1 MKQNIQLWFRD
12 YKILGVCNLSPHS
25 LTQIHLEHFT
35 TRKKASERAKKLFDN
50 GLLIRFPG
58 LCLYEKGRAEY
69 IYMTSRKGINVLREW
84 DIEGLYTANTRYV
97 NRNRYKKHIKHFHYI
112 NQFRIIIE
120 KTFHPDNVISS
131 KFYYTKQIIGH
142 GLDQCSLRPDAMFTL
157 EHKKAKKKLLH
168 FLEIDMGTESM
179 KKKVPTSSSYSF
191 FDKLMKYINYF
202 DGEYY
207 KTDFNELFKVDFKGF
222 RLMVVTPSIA
232 RTQST
237 INLAGQEGADFLWS
251 TEFQNLCVEH
261 FKNSIWLTTQGKRT
275 KLILTK
281 T

>member
-1 MKQNIQLWFRD
+1 L
-12 YKILGVCNLSPHS
+12 
-25 LTQIHLEHFT
+25 
-35 TRKKASERAKKLFDN
+35 
-50 GLLIRFPG
+50 
-58 LCLYEKGRAEY
+58 
-69 IYMTSRKGINVLREW
+69 
-84 DIEGLYTANTRYV
+84 DIEESYKPDFRSCKSSYL
-97 NRNRYKKHIKHFHYI
+97 KKHIQHSLWI
-112 NQFRIIIE
+112 NQFRIILE
-120 KTFHPDNVISS
+120 KTYISNAGIS
-131 KFYYTKQIIGH
+131 CDFLYARQIIARS
-142 GLDQCSLRPDAMFTL
+142 LDQCSLRPDAMFTL
-157 EHKKAKKKLLH
+157 EHKKTKKKLLH